1 MPLLERYPDLY
12 FFLSYTPHE
21 PYTFFLNQSG
31 EKNAYRRKNGEEEVL
46 HTRGN
51 IAEETK
57 EWISSFALEKIE
69 ILYCY
74 GIGLGYCYPLLKEW
88 LKQESGKRL
97 VFLEDDL
104 GALATFLQTEISEEI
119 LADPQ
124 VVLRYVQ
131 DWASELETLAQTFPY
146 THVETTALPSYAK
159 REKQKISKMRLQ
171 LLRKSSS
178 YHALFSEA
186 LFSPK
191 LLENLAINLRRLPSS
206 FYANGMR
213 GRYKDLPAIIC
224 GAGPSLK
231 TAIPRLKSLE
241 NRALIFAGGSA
252 IAALSNQGVLPHF
265 CMALDPN
272 PEEMERLQ
280 AASTFEL
287 PLLFASRLNPDTF
300 LTQNGPTGYLKSDTG
315 GVFETWIE
323 EKLSILGEA
332 VGPDLGGEA
341 FSVTTLA
348 VAFAYLLGC
357 NPIVLAGV
365 DLAYT
370 GMQRYAEGV
379 MAQNTLSIKTLK
391 TDKRA
396 TDRLLRRKGRQGKM
410 VYTLVKWVMESS
422 ALSAY
427 AKAHPDCKF
436 LSATEGGIGF
446 SDIEFM
452 SLDEIVQRHCT
463 QAYDLRAKIHSDIQ
477 TLKMGYITLGQID
490 SLYAELR
497 LSLKWMLNLCEE
509 ILQELP
515 RPSAKKIVLE
525 MDLQEEMAY
534 KPLLEIPLLALDRL
548 LERYAHASSFDRDKI
563 KWQRVKQIIEEQLKV
578 LNNE

>member
-1 MPLLERYPDLY
+1 MLLLERYPDLY
-12 FFLSYTPHE
+12 FFLSYTPHQ
-21 PYTFFLNQSG
+21 PYTFFLNESG
-31 EKNAYRRKNGEEEVL
+31 EKNARRRKEEKEEVL
-46 HTRGN
+46 HTHGN
-51 IAEETK
+51 IAEETRK
-57 EWISSFALEKIE
+57 WTSSLALEKIE

-74 GIGLGYCYPLLKEW
+74 GIGLGYHYPLLKEW
-88 LKQESGKRL
+88 LKEESGKRL

-104 GALATFLQTEISEEI
+104 GALATFLQTEISQEI

-124 VVLRYVQ
+124 VILRYVQ
-131 DWASELETLAQTFPY
+131 DWESELETLAQTFPCA
-146 THVETTALPSYAK
+146 HVEITALPSYAK
-159 REKQKISKMRLQ
+159 REKQKISKMRLK
-171 LLRKSSS
+171 LLRTSSS

-191 LLENLAINLRRLPSS
+191 LLGNLAANLQRLPSA

-213 GRYKDLPAIIC
+213 GRYRDIPAIIC

-231 TAIPRLKSLE
+231 TAIPKLKSLE

-252 IAALSNQGVLPHF
+252 IAALSNQDVLPHF
-265 CMALDPN
+265 SMALDPN
-272 PEEMERLQ
+272 PEEMQRLQ

-300 LTQNGPTGYLKSDTG
+300 LTQNGPIGYLKSDTG

-323 EKLSILGEA
+323 EKLSIPGEA

-379 MAQNTLSIKTLK
+379 MEQATLSIKKLK
-391 TDKRA
+391 NDKRA

-436 LSATEGGIGF
+436 LNATEGGIGF
-446 SDIEFM
+446 SDIEFIP
-452 SLDEIVQRHCT
+452 LDEIAQKHCT
-463 QAYDLRAKIHSDIQ
+463 RVYDLRAKIHSDIQ
-477 TLKMGYITLGQID
+477 TLKMGYLSLGQID
-490 SLYAELR
+490 SLYEELR
-497 LSLKWMLNLCEE
+497 LSLRRMLNLCEE
-509 ILQELP
+509 ILQEISS
-515 RPSAKKIVLE
+515 PSAKKIVLE
-525 MDLQEEMAY
+525 MDLQEESAY
-534 KPLLEIPLLALDRL
+534 KPLLEMPLLALDRL
-548 LERYAHASSFDRDKI
+548 LERYSHTSSLDRDKI
-563 KWQRVKQIIEEQLKV
+563 KWQRVKEIIASQLDI
-578 LNNE
+578 LERR